1 MMIVVV
7 VMHPCLGGD
16 FNLCTCMLFG
26 IRVDYSF
33 LLLQKIS
40 DDEELEK
47 EE

>member
-1 MMIVVV
+1 
-7 VMHPCLGGD
+7 
-16 FNLCTCMLFG
+16 LCTCMLFG